1 MKIRDFHHA
10 ANLHLSKEND
20 FWPELAH
27 QKLLSSWGAANPT
40 IGTLGRGHST
50 RTCVL
55 VVKREFWFY
64 RAAMCSHEGRSC
76 RVRDFFEFTW
86 HSFTWIKIIL
96 WQIIVIM
103 KVDGQYYFIFL
114 IWSVDYYSILSL
126 STLQPTMRCFRIPC
140 IPFLFW
146 PAWLCRNLCLL
157 IS

>member
-20 FWPELAH
+20 FWPELAPYYRH
-27 QKLLSSWGAANPT
+27 AWERSFYKNVRFSGEAGILILQSCHVFSWRQELSCQG
-40 IGTLGRGHST
+40 
-50 RTCVL
+50 
-55 VVKREFWFY
+55 
-64 RAAMCSHEGRSC
+64 
-76 RVRDFFEFTW
+76 FFEFNW

-114 IWSVDYYSILSL
+114 IWSVDYYYSILSL

-146 PAWLCRNLCLL
+146 PAWLCRNLSLL